1 MSTKRA
7 RINIFLP
14 AVNRFPELKQQWN
27 REQHQPQGSCAS
39 LLVTRNGAGN
49 KSEPSTVMDV
59 AAGAIEEDHGL
70 EGSGRS
76 LYVIDSHGCMLEHV
90 RYQGNDYRGA
100 LRAAISARPKVW
112 KE

>member
-1 MSTKRA
+1 MAAKRA
-7 RINIFLP
+7 RINIYLP

-27 REQHQPQGSCAS
+27 REQHQPQESFAS
-39 LLVTRNGAGN
+39 LLVKRSAGS
-49 KSEPSTVMDV
+49 KSDPSAVQDV
-59 AAGAIEEDHGL
+59 TAGAIEEDHGL

-76 LYVIDSHGCMLEHV
+76 LYVIDSHGYMLEHV